1 MEDIKETINYL
12 ELMEKNIDFS
22 KLGFVYGNEALQKA
36 ILKIKEV

>member
-1 MEDIKETINYL
+1 MDINEIIDYL

-22 KLGFVYGNEALQKA
+22 KLGFVYGNESLQKA